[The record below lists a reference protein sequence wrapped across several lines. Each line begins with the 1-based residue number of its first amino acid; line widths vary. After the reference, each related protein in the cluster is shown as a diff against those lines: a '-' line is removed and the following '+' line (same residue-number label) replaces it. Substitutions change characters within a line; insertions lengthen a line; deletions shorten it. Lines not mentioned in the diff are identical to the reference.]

1 MSAEI
6 DFEVDREVLD
16 AYCFIGKAKQF
27 FRLHENPRCRK
38 SKRFH
43 QEYRPLYLYGSY
55 LGELYRDKKIVIA
68 LASEGAAEDGIIKID
83 DKIEKVQIVSLS
95 STETSFLQNKRI
107 AEKKFSAIYSH
118 INNKEFGGLK
128 NIPLFDL
135 VNDAFNKI
143 QRKLLKENY
152 IEIPTLLAFFE
163 YPAGLE
169 VTEYFFN
176 ALERKILES
185 SLSFGANS
193 IEKVYVFSGSGLR
206 KIYSSF

>member
-68 LASEGAAEDGIIKID
+68 LASEGAAEDGIIKILD
-83 DKIEKVQIVSLS
+83 IIKTSAPDFATFKIKTPNDEQDFKNYPLKKH
-95 STETSFLQNKRI
+95 SFND
-107 AEKKFSAIYSH
+107 FY
-118 INNKEFGGLK
+118 
-128 NIPLFDL
+128 IP
-135 VNDAFNKI
+135 VAS
-143 QRKLLKENY
+143 
-152 IEIPTLLAFFE
+152 IEILLNITKIKNNL
-163 YPAGLE
+163 GL
-169 VTEYFFN
+169 
-176 ALERKILES
+176 
-185 SLSFGANS
+185 
-193 IEKVYVFSGSGLR
+193 
-206 KIYSSF
+206 